1 MIKVFALGRL
11 TADPSLEQLNVGEGK
26 TADLLKFDI
35 AVNEYRT
42 VNGEKVKYTHF
53 FNCEAWDSGA
63 RVIAE
68 QCHKGDLVALDGK
81 LRQNRWKNK
90 EGQGR
95 SRVVLRVE
103 NFTIANRV
111 NRGET
116 SDDKPTEP
124 VNEGNDGGGDEAPP
138 F

>member
-11 TADPSLEQLNVGEGK
+11 TADPQLEQLNVGDGK
-26 TADLLKFDI
+26 TAELLKFDI
-35 AVNEYRT
+35 AVNEYRN

-63 RVIAE
+63 KVIAE
-68 QCHKGDLVALDGK
+68 QCGKGDLLAIDGK

-90 EGQGR
+90 EGEGR
-95 SRVVLRVE
+95 SRIVLRVE
-103 NFTIANRV
+103 NFTIASRV

-116 SDDKPTEP
+116 SDTKPEEP
-124 VNEGNDGGGDEAPP
+124 VNNDNQDSGDDVPP